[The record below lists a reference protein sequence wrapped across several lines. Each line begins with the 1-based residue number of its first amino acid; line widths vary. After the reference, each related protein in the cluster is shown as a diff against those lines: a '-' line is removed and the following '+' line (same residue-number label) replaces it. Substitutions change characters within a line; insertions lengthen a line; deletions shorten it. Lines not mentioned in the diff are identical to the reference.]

1 MVQPYRPGLLERLL
15 GDLFRL
21 VNRRIVWH
29 RLGFLLSIANLVA
42 LRINL
47 RRFNLHDTETREPE
61 APKPEN
67 RDVRGTRTPN
77 GSFNDLAQPSMGMA
91 GTRFG
96 RNVHIAS
103 TFPAVE
109 SLLDPNPRVIS
120 SRLLTR
126 TSFIPASTLNVF
138 AAAWV
143 QFQVHDWF
151 SHGKGASPERAEP
164 FRIPIEE
171 DDPFPQKPLI
181 VPRTQPDPT
190 RGPSDEGRPPTFVNV
205 DTHWWDASQI
215 YGSSDDLVARVR
227 SDPVTGER
235 AAGGKIHLDHNGFLP
250 RTTDRCVHGQRCEL
264 EFTGVNGNW
273 WIGLSALHTLFA
285 REHNVICDRLR
296 IDYPDR
302 DGDWLFEK
310 ARLILA
316 ALIAKI
322 HTVEWTPALLNTPTL
337 RFSMRANWWG
347 ILGERFV
354 RGYGRLGNNE
364 VIRGIIGSPADHHG
378 VRYTLTEEFVAVYR
392 MHSLMRDDFS
402 FRAHADDRLIRSA
415 TLPDVSAGDTH
426 KVYEQVP
433 FIDVVYSLG
442 TDNPGALA
450 LHNYPR
456 HLQNLR
462 RQDSGEP
469 ADLAAV
475 EILRDRE
482 RGVPRYCEFRR
493 LLDMRVPE
501 SFMELTG
508 GRADLAREI
517 EAVYGGDLG
526 KVDTMIGM
534 LAEPYPEGFA
544 FSDTAFRIFILM
556 ASRRLKSDRFFTDDY
571 TPEVYTPVGVDWI
584 ADNTMKTVISRH
596 LPRLAPRLQDVENA
610 FFPWRPAH

>member
-1 MVQPYRPGLLERLL
+1 MVQPFRSGLLERLL
-15 GDLFRL
+15 ADLFRV

-29 RLGFLLSIANLVA
+29 RLGFLLSVVNLVA
-42 LRINL
+42 LRTNL
-47 RRFNLHDTETREPE
+47 RRFNLFDTETREPE
-61 APKPEN
+61 APKPGD
-67 RDVRGTRTPN
+67 RDVRRTRTPN
-77 GSFNDLAQPSMGMA
+77 GSYNDLGQPSMGMA

-96 RNVHIAS
+96 RNVPIDQ
-103 TFPAVE
+103 TFPAVG
-109 SLLDPNPRVIS
+109 SLLDPNPRSIS
-120 SRLLTR
+120 RRLLTR
-126 TSFIPASTLNVF
+126 AAFIPASSLNVF
-138 AAAWV
+138 AGAWV
-143 QFQVHDWF
+143 QFQIHDWF
-151 SHGKGASPERAEP
+151 SHGKGASPEHVEP

-190 RGPSDEGRPPTFVNV
+190 RGPSDEGRPPTFINV
-205 DTHWWDASQI
+205 ETHWWDASQI
-215 YGSSDDLVARVR
+215 YGSSDELAARIR
-227 SDPVTGER
+227 SDPATGEPV
-235 AAGGKIHLDHNGFLP
+235 ADGKIHLDQYGFLP
-250 RTTDRCVHGQRCEL
+250 RTTDRCVHGQKCEL

-285 REHNVICDRLR
+285 REHNAICDRLK
-296 IDYPDR
+296 IDYRDR
-302 DGDWLFEK
+302 HGDWLFEK
-310 ARLILA
+310 ARLIVA

-322 HTVEWTPALLNTPTL
+322 HTVEWTPAMLNTPAL
-337 RFSMRANWWG
+337 RFGMRGNWWG
-347 ILGERFV
+347 ILGEEFARA
-354 RGYGRLGNNE
+354 YGRLSDNE
-364 VIRGIIGSPADHHG
+364 VISGIVGSPTDHHG
-378 VRYTLTEEFVAVYR
+378 VRYSLTEEFVTVYR

-402 FRAHADDRLIRSA
+402 FRRHDDNGLIRTA
-415 TLPDVSAGDTH
+415 TLPEVSAGDTH
-426 KVYEQVP
+426 RLYADVP
-433 FIDVVYSLG
+433 FVDVFYSLG
-442 TDNPGALA
+442 TEHPGALA

-456 HLQNLR
+456 YLQNLR

-493 LLDMRVPE
+493 LLDMKGPE

-571 TPEVYTPVGVDWI
+571 TPETYTQIGLDWI
-584 ADNTMKTVISRH
+584 ADNTMKTVILRH
-596 LPRLAPRLQDVENA
+596 LPQLAPHLRDVRNA
-610 FFPWRPAH
+610 FFPWRPA